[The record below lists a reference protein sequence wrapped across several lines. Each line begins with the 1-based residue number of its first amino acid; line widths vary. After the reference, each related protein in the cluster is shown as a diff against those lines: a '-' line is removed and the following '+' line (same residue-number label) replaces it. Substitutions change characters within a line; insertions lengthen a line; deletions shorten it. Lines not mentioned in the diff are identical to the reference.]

1 MSILSNVE
9 LKSIE
14 IGTIKISFDSKKIK
28 FKQESYTSILQK
40 YNNFCYT
47 NLEIPK
53 ETKEDWDVVPNKES
67 LPVNVPE
74 SIVVHIENKTYE
86 KKESK
91 LPKIKDRIYM
101 LKIEGRLLPQLEG
114 KRALKIKDSMK
125 NNMKLNNFQAMCESK
140 EETNVAISD
149 EKEQDAIETSVS
161 EKIKITKNESANAKI
176 KKYSDISENNSDDNK
191 NTPLM
196 MKAKPVADIIKE
208 AKIATDKFKLMND
221 ESQSPIAI
229 PPTVIEEHVAIP
241 VTDDNEK
248 KSKIKNIVSSEQL
261 KEYMEKA
268 EQLKADLDRARK
280 NAEIAKADAE
290 KAKEKAVAEK
300 KEAEAAQERLIETI
314 EKLEKHNQ
322 ELEKEKFAREEEAR
336 KYSEQSQEYIAQ
348 EKEYST
354 MQEEYKN
361 TINEMLAVIG

>member
-9 LKSIE
+9 LKNIE
-14 IGTIKISFDSKKIK
+14 LGTIKISFDSKKIK
-28 FKQESYTSILQK
+28 FKQESYASILRK

-53 ETKEDWDVVPNKES
+53 EAKEDWDVVPNKES

-91 LPKIKDRIYM
+91 LTRIKDRIYM

-125 NNMKLNNFQAMCESK
+125 NNMRLNNFQAMCESK
-140 EETNVAISD
+140 EESD
-149 EKEQDAIETSVS
+149 AVILNEKEQENIDGSIP
-161 EKIKITKNESANAKI
+161 EKVKITKNESANAKI
-176 KKYSDISENNSDDNK
+176 KKYSDTSENNNDDKK
-191 NTPLM
+191 NIPLM

-208 AKIATDKFKLMND
+208 AKVATNKFKLISD
-221 ESQSPIAI
+221 ENQNTVAI
-229 PPTVIEEHVAIP
+229 PPTVIEKHVAVP
-241 VTDDNEK
+241 VTNDTEK
-248 KSKIKNIVSSEQL
+248 KSKIENRVSTEQL

-280 NAEIAKADAE
+280 NVEIAKADAE

-300 KEAEAAQERLIETI
+300 KEAEAVQEKLIETI